1 MGAQEKTSRLTAAL
15 ALWSFWFWARA
26 ATSLRWAIPFVPF
39 LIPLYL
45 WSLKQFAYSLLEMA
59 DVNFGDEDD
68 DKLNDKLRANAR
80 KLLKSL
86 GVKP

>member
-1 MGAQEKTSRLTAAL
+1 MGTQEKTSRLTAAL
-15 ALWSFWFWARA
+15 TLWSFWFWERA
-26 ATSLRWAIPFVPF
+26 ATSLRWLSPFVPF

-68 DKLNDKLRANAR
+68 KVDDKLRTNAR